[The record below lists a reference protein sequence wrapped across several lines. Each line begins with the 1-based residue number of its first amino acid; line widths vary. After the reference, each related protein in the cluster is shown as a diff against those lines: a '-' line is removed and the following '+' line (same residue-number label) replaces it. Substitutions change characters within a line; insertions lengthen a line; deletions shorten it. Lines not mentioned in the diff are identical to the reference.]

1 MYRFMPAATFDR
13 SPADS
18 AIRDLATPVLE
29 IEENMLLVPLIGTI
43 DARRADRM
51 TDQLLRAVGRS
62 RARVVVMDT
71 TGVSRIDG
79 PGAERL
85 LGTVHAT
92 RLLGAVVILTGIF
105 DRVAGAIVSSGATL
119 DELTCATDLRSGI
132 ELGRR
137 FLLRRRTPIAG
148 MRDRAAAR
156 ARRPGEASVA
166 SATHRRSGRPLHTI
180 PGPELRM
187 AV

>member
-18 AIRDLATPVLE
+18 VIRDLATPVLE

-51 TDQLLRAVGRS
+51 TDQLLRAVGQR
-62 RARVVVMDT
+62 RARVVVVDT

-79 PGAERL
+79 PGADRL
-85 LGTVHAT
+85 LGTVHAA

-105 DRVAGAIVSSGATL
+105 DQVAGAIASSGATL
-119 DELTCATDLRSGI
+119 DELTCASDLRSGI

-137 FLLRRRTPIAG
+137 FLLKRRAQAAEP
-148 MRDRAAAR
+148 RDRALKDTRPRNGALAA
-156 ARRPGEASVA
+156 
-166 SATHRRSGRPLHTI
+166 SGRRKAWAAHTGG
-180 PGPELRM
+180 PGTELRV